1 MHRTFTATLLLCL
14 ITLSA
19 FAQEPLKPK
28 QSPLDMRTYKFED
41 GTYMKVIYSRPHKRG
56 REVFGEL
63 VPYDKI
69 WRTGANQATELTI
82 TGPVWF
88 GEQAL
93 AAGTYT
99 VFSIPQKDQWTL
111 ILNGD
116 LGQWGAFNYAQDQ
129 DVLRVTVPVVNTPES
144 WEPFTIDFEQFENH
158 VDMVLIWDRT
168 KVAVSISQQEQ

>member
-99 VFSIPQKDQWTL
+99 VFS
-111 ILNGD
+111 
-116 LGQWGAFNYAQDQ
+116 
-129 DVLRVTVPVVNTPES
+129 
-144 WEPFTIDFEQFENH
+144 
-158 VDMVLIWDRT
+158 
-168 KVAVSISQQEQ
+168 

>member
-1 MHRTFTATLLLCL
+1 
-14 ITLSA
+14 
-19 FAQEPLKPK
+19 
-28 QSPLDMRTYKFED
+28 
-41 GTYMKVIYSRPHKRG
+41 
-56 REVFGEL
+56 
-63 VPYDKI
+63 
-69 WRTGANQATELTI
+69 
-82 TGPVWF
+82 
-88 GEQAL
+88 
-93 AAGTYT
+93 TYT

>member
-1 MHRTFTATLLLCL
+1 MLRTLTATLFLCSL
-14 ITLSA
+14 TLSA
-19 FAQEPLKPK
+19 FAQEPLKAK
-28 QSPLDMRTYKFED
+28 QSPLDMRTYKFEE

-56 REVFGEL
+56 REVFGNL
-63 VPYDKI
+63 VPFDQI

-99 VFSIPQKDQWTL
+99 VFTIPEEEQWTL
-111 ILNGD
+111 ILNKD
-116 LGQWGAFNYAQDQ
+116 LGQWGAFNYDQ
-129 DVLRVTVPVVNTPES
+129 GLDVLRVTVPVSQTPEV
-144 WEPFTIDFEQFENH
+144 WEPFTIDFEQHQNH

-168 KVAVSISQQEQ
+168 KVAVSISQQE